1 MHAERASID
10 WFMQR
15 DSNPIASLG
24 APKIMSRSK
33 YCGHHCSQGGSFD
46 GVQLE
51 NRLRLSHKDALN
63 QGTALVGRH
72 GRRSAFNR

>member
-1 MHAERASID
+1 
-10 WFMQR
+10 MQR
-15 DSNPIASLG
+15 HSNAIANFG
-24 APKIMSRSK
+24 APKIMSPSK
-33 YCGHHCSQGGSFD
+33 YCGQPKEHCSQGGSLD

-72 GRRSAFNR
+72 GRRSALNR